1 MKTSNSLAQTVLM
14 AVEPDQC
21 SVARMLEQVV
31 LECMKKDLFMG
42 KWFAFFLV
50 LWQILFPGQS

>member
-1 MKTSNSLAQTVLM
+1 M

-21 SVARMLEQVV
+21 SVARMVEQVV
-31 LECMKKDLFMG
+31 FECMKKDLFMG